1 MKIKTTKFTFIFRL
15 LWFVTIIS
23 IMFINTENR
32 IMVYSVIAAL
42 LILTAIT
49 VIRSLESR
57 NQWRR
62 MIEDGEVEVKDKIS
76 LTNKP
81 LFNLNDFFGLET
93 KNPSMF
99 LTTNKLESKEIASCV
114 QTHSNN
120 VKYIDKPE
128 LTEM

>member
-1 MKIKTTKFTFIFRL
+1 MKTYGCPVGKKWINYMKIKTTKFTFIFRL

-76 LTNKP
+76 
-81 LFNLNDFFGLET
+81 FD
-93 KNPSMF
+93 
-99 LTTNKLESKEIASCV
+99 
-114 QTHSNN
+114 
-120 VKYIDKPE
+120 
-128 LTEM
+128 

>member
-1 MKIKTTKFTFIFRL
+1 
-15 LWFVTIIS
+15 
-23 IMFINTENR
+23 MFINTENR

-76 LTNKP
+76 
-81 LFNLNDFFGLET
+81 FD
-93 KNPSMF
+93 
-99 LTTNKLESKEIASCV
+99 
-114 QTHSNN
+114 
-120 VKYIDKPE
+120 
-128 LTEM
+128 